1 MKGGIDVNQMKN
13 SIRRIFWVL
22 ATCLFLLLYYLG
34 SLLLLQREAIASN
47 PYNPRLRSED
57 PLVRRGDILDCN
69 GIVLAESVLDENGL
83 YVRQYPMAETAV
95 HITGYSSRGKTNI
108 EAYKNFE
115 MMTLD
120 NEISQRIGQI
130 FGNEVLQGNHVSLTI
145 DYELQKLAGE
155 LLGDAKG
162 SIVVMEP
169 STGKILALQ
178 SYPTF
183 DPNTLNEDWTALNQN
198 EDSPFLNRTTQGLYP
213 PGSTFKIITA
223 LSIMRNVENWQDIT
237 YNCQGIAYFE
247 DKVIRCYDEVS
258 HGELGLHDAITHSCN
273 TYFAHM
279 AVNEMSAELLAETM
293 VDSGIHADF
302 DFSSAKSKNQTSL
315 SGNSTES
322 ELVETSI
329 GQGKTSVTPLYMA
342 MLLSGVAN
350 DGIMMQPYLVD
361 HIENA
366 DGDEMK
372 HSVPKKI
379 TEIASV
385 EETKVLK
392 EMLQSVV
399 DNGTGV
405 QSKISGL
412 SVAGKT
418 GTAQNATEN
427 DHSWFVAMA
436 PVEAPEV
443 VVCVMIENR
452 DRDGSA
458 VPIAKQILS
467 VFWH

>member
-1 MKGGIDVNQMKN
+1 MNQMKN

-34 SLLLLQREAIASN
+34 SLVLVQREAIASN
-47 PYNPRLRSED
+47 PYNPRLRYEN
-57 PLVRRGDILDCN
+57 PQIRRGDILDCN
-69 GIVLAESVLDENGL
+69 GIVLAESVLGSDGS
-83 YVRQYPMAETAV
+83 YVRHYPMAEMAV
-95 HITGYSSRGKTNI
+95 HVTGYSSRGKTNI

-130 FGNEVLQGNHVSLTI
+130 FGDEVLQGNHISLTI
-145 DYELQKLAGE
+145 NYELQKLAGE

-169 STGKILALQ
+169 STGRILALQ

-183 DPNTLNEDWTALNQN
+183 DPNTLNDDWTTLNAN
-198 EDSPFLNRTTQGLYP
+198 EDSPFLNRATQGLYP
-213 PGSTFKIITA
+213 PGSTFKMITA
-223 LSIMRNVENWQDIT
+223 LAIMRNVPNWQDVT

-247 DKVIRCYDEVS
+247 DKVIRCYDETV
-258 HGELGLHDAITHSCN
+258 HGEVGLHDAITHSCN

-279 AVNEMSAELLAETM
+279 AVHEMFAELLAETM
-293 VDSGIHADF
+293 LDCGIHAEY

-315 SGNSTES
+315 SATSTES
-322 ELVETSI
+322 ELVETAI

-342 MLLSGVAN
+342 MLLSGIAN

-361 HIENA
+361 HVENA
-366 DGDEMK
+366 AGEEMK
-372 HSVPKKI
+372 HSVPKKVMEI
-379 TEIASV
+379 TSA
-385 EETKVLK
+385 EETKILK

-399 DNGTGV
+399 ENGTGV
-405 QSKISGL
+405 QSQISEL

-427 DHSWFVAMA
+427 DHSWFVAMT
-436 PVEAPEV
+436 PVEEPEI

-458 VPIAKQILS
+458 VPIAKQMLIAAER
-467 VFWH
+467 FM

>member
-1 MKGGIDVNQMKN
+1 MKN

-34 SLLLLQREAIASN
+34 TLLLVQREAIASN
-47 PYNPRLRSED
+47 PYNPRLRYEN
-57 PLVRRGDILDCN
+57 PLLRRGDILDCN

-83 YVRQYPMAETAV
+83 YVRQYPMAELAV

-130 FGNEVLQGNHVSLTI
+130 FGDEVLQGNHISLTI

-155 LLGDAKG
+155 LLDDAKG

-169 STGKILALQ
+169 STGKVLALQ
-178 SYPTF
+178 SYPSF
-183 DPNTLNEDWTALNQN
+183 NPNTLNEDWTDLNAD
-198 EDSPFLNRTTQGLYP
+198 EDSPFLNRATQGLYP

-223 LSIMRNVENWQDIT
+223 LSIMRNVKNWQDIT
-237 YNCQGIAYFE
+237 YNCQGVAYFQ
-247 DKVIRCYDEVS
+247 DKIIHCYDGAE
-258 HGELGLHDAITHSCN
+258 HGEVGLHEAVTHSCN

-279 AVNEMSAELLAETM
+279 AVNELSAEVLAETM
-293 VDSGIHADF
+293 IDSGIHAEYE
-302 DFSSAKSKNQTSL
+302 FSTAKSKNQTSL
-315 SGNSTES
+315 SANSTES

-329 GQGKTSVTPLYMA
+329 GQGKTALTPLYMA
-342 MLLSGVAN
+342 MLLSGIAN

-361 HIENA
+361 HVEN
-366 DGDEMK
+366 DNGEETK
-372 HSVPKKI
+372 HSVPKKAM
-379 TEIASV
+379 EIATA
-385 EETKVLK
+385 EETTILK

-399 DNGTGV
+399 DSGTGV
-405 QSKISGL
+405 QSQISGL
-412 SVAGKT
+412 AVAGKT

-427 DHSWFVAMA
+427 DHSWFIAMA

-458 VPIAKQILS
+458 VPIAKQMLIAAEK
-467 VFWH
+467 

>member
-1 MKGGIDVNQMKN
+1 MNQMKN

-34 SLLLLQREAIASN
+34 SLLLVQREAIASN
-47 PYNPRLRSED
+47 PYNPRLRYENA
-57 PLVRRGDILDCN
+57 LIRRGNILDCN

-115 MMTLD
+115 MTTLD

-130 FGNEVLQGNHVSLTI
+130 FGDEVLQGNHVSLTI

-155 LLGDAKG
+155 LLDDAKG

-183 DPNTLNEDWTALNQN
+183 NPNTLNADWTTLNEN
-198 EDSPFLNRTTQGLYP
+198 PDSPFLNRATQGLYP
-213 PGSTFKIITA
+213 PGSTFKMITA
-223 LSIMRNVENWQDIT
+223 LAIMRNVENWQEIT

-258 HGELGLHDAITHSCN
+258 HGELGLHEAITHSCN

-279 AVNEMSAELLAETM
+279 AVNEMSAEILAEAM
-293 VDSGIHADF
+293 LDSGIHTDF
-302 DFSSAKSKNQTSL
+302 DFSTSKSKNQTAL
-315 SGNSTES
+315 SANSTES

-342 MLLSGVAN
+342 MLLSGIAN

-361 HIENA
+361 HVETAN
-366 DGDEMK
+366 GDAIK
-372 HSVPKKI
+372 HSVPKKVA
-379 TEIASV
+379 EIASV
-385 EETKVLK
+385 EETKTLK
-392 EMLQSVV
+392 AMLQSVV

-405 QSKISGL
+405 QSQIAGL
-412 SVAGKT
+412 TVAGKT

-427 DHSWFVAMA
+427 DHSWFVAMT
-436 PVEAPEV
+436 PVDEPKI
-443 VVCVMIENR
+443 VVCVMLENR

-458 VPIAKQILS
+458 VPIAKQMIIAAEKLL
-467 VFWH
+467 